1 MFQFCIFNSSFVSWY
16 SILSSL
22 FCFCL
27 FVLCFSIFVIPAVRV
42 NQNSEIDHHKST
54 TSSIQAYHLVVT
66 SLLGFFLGTVFG
78 AIVFHLFRR
87 HRRRHHHRE
96 KQTLFEISTTTN
108 IEVKPN
114 DYLSCDEVIP
124 LPPNLSDDCHTYSTL
139 TFNTK
144 AKDATLKRNVSIQRS
159 ESLMRTKLDQPDAFW
174 TGWFLNEMDFEP
186 TGFWTTHGLWTRWI
200 LKRVSFDL
208 MELDWLVL
216 NLVYSEQIG
225 YCSTWTRRILNELG
239 CERDEC
245 MTFEVSLT

>member
-1 MFQFCIFNSSFVSWY
+1 M
-16 SILSSL
+16 
-22 FCFCL
+22 
-27 FVLCFSIFVIPAVRV
+27 IPAVRV
-42 NQNSEIDHHKST
+42 NQNSELEHQKAT

-78 AIVFHLFRR
+78 AIVFHLFKR

-96 KQTLFEISTTTN
+96 KQTLFEINTTTN

-114 DYLSCDEVIP
+114 DYLTCDEVIP

-174 TGWFLNEMDFEP
+174 IRLVFEP
-186 TGFWTTHGLWTRWI
+186 GGFWTDWVLNDTCCELGGFGKGWALIWWNLIGLCFELDGFRTGFAQQAFWTKWILNKLGFEPDEFELRLLWTRWI
-200 LKRVSFDL
+200 WDVLSWAWHRDL
-208 MELDWLVL
+208 ELDGFL
-216 NLVYSEQIG
+216 
-225 YCSTWTRRILNELG
+225 
-239 CERDEC
+239 
-245 MTFEVSLT
+245 M